1 MEDEDF
7 TRAEFLAF
15 AAAHDI
21 PVAYMTYVEF
31 DSDFYEG
38 TIIQFTDSN
47 AALDTLEHIHNLN
60 VVCGYVVA

>member
-21 PVAYMTYVEF
+21 PVVHLCYAEF
-31 DSDFYEG
+31 DSDFYEN

-60 VVCGYVVA
+60 VVCAHVL